1 MRVVFLRG
9 ACIFAPPSP
18 CCVRAC
24 RRGGAC
30 AGTYARVCMC
40 VRAGMY
46 AGVCRQASRCVC
58 VCVFVRMRAG
68 CAGVYGGGCVSVCVY
83 VCLCVWVGWK
93 GLEHCAKY
101 FNYTEIIC
109 GLPIR
114 CVVHSNP
121 SACQIYDNIKIFFI
135 CCPFLLLPKFAHI
148 YLVINMP
155 SVHCSYLQSNLIHEL
170 S

>member
-1 MRVVFLRG
+1 MCARVGVGVRVQVRMRV
-9 ACIFAPPSP
+9 
-18 CCVRAC
+18 CVC
-24 RRGGAC
+24 VC
-30 AGTYARVCMC
+30 VQVCMR
-40 VRAGMY
+40 VYAGRRAGAY
-46 AGVCRQASRCVC
+46 VC

-121 SACQIYDNIKIFFI
+121 SACQIYDNIKIFFH
-135 CCPFLLLPKFAHI
+135 LLPFFVASQI
-148 YLVINMP
+148 
-155 SVHCSYLQSNLIHEL
+155 CSYISCNKYAKCSLFIFAIQSNPRTVIM
-170 S
+170 SDNI